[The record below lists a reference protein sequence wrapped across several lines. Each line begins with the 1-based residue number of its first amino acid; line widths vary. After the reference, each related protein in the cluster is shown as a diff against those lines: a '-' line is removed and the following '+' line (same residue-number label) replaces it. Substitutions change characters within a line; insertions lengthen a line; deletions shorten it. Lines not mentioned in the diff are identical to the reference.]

1 MSEEGGRRRHERRRR
16 NVLPPFLREYWIE
29 ILIVIGLALG
39 IFLMFERIQIRVTL
53 LRWLKA
59 AIQTGMTAITR
70 LDDAAISFFSTLGL
84 SELISIPLLAF
95 VFLAIVWRVRW
106 RLQHNPALTDL
117 HCPRCGGA
125 IHRVHRKTLDHLASI
140 FVPVRRYHCANRA
153 CGWSGLRV
161 ATRLH
166 VGRPRT
172 TPE

>member
-1 MSEEGGRRRHERRRR
+1 MSEDPRRRRHAHRRRSI
-16 NVLPPFLREYWIE
+16 LPPFLREYWIE

-53 LRWLKA
+53 LRWLSA
-59 AIQTGMTAITR
+59 AIQTGATAVSR
-70 LDDAAISFFSTLGL
+70 LDDAVLHFFSTIGL
-84 SELISIPLLAF
+84 SELIAIPLLAF
-95 VFLAIVWRVRW
+95 VFFAIVWRVRW
-106 RLQHNPALTDL
+106 RAQHNPALTDL

-125 IHRVHRKTLDHLASI
+125 IHRVHRHMLDHLVSI
-140 FVPVRRYHCANRA
+140 FVPVRRYHCTNRD
-153 CGWSGLRV
+153 CGWSGVRV